1 MDRDERSWLTGLIV
15 VFAAGVAIVIVWA
28 YLVAA
33 LQ

>member
-1 MDRDERSWLTGLIV
+1 MDREARSWLGGLIV
-15 VFAAGVAIVIVWA
+15 VLAAGLGILIVWA